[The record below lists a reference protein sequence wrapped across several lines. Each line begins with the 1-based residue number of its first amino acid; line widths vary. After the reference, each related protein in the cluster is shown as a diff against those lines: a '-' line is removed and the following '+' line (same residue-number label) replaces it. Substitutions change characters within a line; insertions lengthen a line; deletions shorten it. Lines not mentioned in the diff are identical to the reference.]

1 MEGVPTRTRYIRPM
15 KLRPTLHDARVD
27 RGGPVRALS
36 SPAAHLAQK
45 PHTPSVHASLG
56 NQFRFVPIQHAP
68 PLPTP
73 NPHHQKK
80 NMMHQTLTQSRGR
93 DNGRL
98 AWLAMPCTGTGTQ
111 ARARARAGG
120 HGQLRSCWCCSLQ
133 EHDGWC
139 ESARCLIAHQT
150 HHSDA
155 TAISQTWDETNI
167 WPFLTAQTPL
177 ASRHHTLDGKESS
190 TPCHTDLLLLQDT
203 AMGSSRPL
211 DASLRQW
218 EGGWLGTRGAGQ
230 LKNQHCYLCF
240 TGISSTI
247 STYLLTSQSPCLCQ
261 GSSRH
266 YDSELSGRLQKDS
279 NGMMRQA

>member
-1 MEGVPTRTRYIRPM
+1 MACRGDTPFLGGAWWEGCRQHRAPRSRYRHVQMEGVPTRTRYIRPM

-36 SPAAHLAQK
+36 SPAAHLPK
-45 PHTPSVHASLG
+45 RPHTPSVHASLG
-56 NQFRFVPIQHAP
+56 NQFRFVSIQHAP
-68 PLPTP
+68 PCPTP
-73 NPHHQKK
+73 NPHHQK
-80 NMMHQTLTQSRGR
+80 NVMHQTLTQSRGR

-98 AWLAMPCTGTGTQ
+98 AWLAMPCTGTGT
-111 ARARARAGG
+111 RARARAGG
-120 HGQLRSCWCCSLQ
+120 HGQLRCCWCCSLQ

-155 TAISQTWDETNI
+155 AAISQTWDETNI

-203 AMGSSRPL
+203 AMGSSRLSTP
-211 DASLRQW
+211 
-218 EGGWLGTRGAGQ
+218 
-230 LKNQHCYLCF
+230 HC
-240 TGISSTI
+240 G
-247 STYLLTSQSPCLCQ
+247 
-261 GSSRH
+261 
-266 YDSELSGRLQKDS
+266 SGRGHGWGAEDLAS
-279 NGMMRQA
+279 